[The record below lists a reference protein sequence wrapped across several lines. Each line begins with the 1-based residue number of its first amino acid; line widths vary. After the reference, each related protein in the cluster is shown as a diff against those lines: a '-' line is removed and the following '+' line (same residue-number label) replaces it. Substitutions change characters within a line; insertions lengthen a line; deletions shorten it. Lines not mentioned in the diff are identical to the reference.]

1 MKNTIA
7 HVERSLDSGVVTDV
21 LIEFSLQEVGLAYHS
36 ELAHLDQKD
45 PSDTTFVKFEE
56 LTKTQVLQWALEKIT
71 PERVAEIETILRTEI
86 EQANNPSLISGV
98 PWEQTSA

>member
-7 HVERSLDSGVVTDV
+7 HVERSLDSGLVTNV

-36 ELAHLDQKD
+36 KLAHLDQKD

-56 LTKTQVLQWALEKIT
+56 LTESQVLQWALEKIT
-71 PERVAEIETILRTEI
+71 PEKIAEIEIILSTEI

-98 PWEQTSA
+98 PWKQIPA